1 MVVEVV
7 YNKMCMKLKGSL
19 FIFLSLFLVVSIH
32 GQETAESHL
41 MDVRQVAE
49 EQYGPLA
56 ELING
61 EKYNYPYRLDSGD
74 PFFESGASDI
84 ASVQING
91 HMYDDQKIKYDIYN
105 QLMVL
110 EFTYSSGA
118 RESIV
123 LRNEWLDFVLI
134 GNRYFRLFPKED
146 GSPRF
151 GQVINNGKYSCIY
164 FWEKRY
170 LPNLTDGA
178 KHYAFSTP
186 IRHAYVV
193 VADQFI
199 SYKSKRSFLKC
210 FPKPNKSTIKQHMKE
225 SRIRF
230 RKVTD
235 MEMSSLMNFI
245 NNIPENED

>member
-1 MVVEVV
+1 MMIEVV
-7 YNKMCMKLKGSL
+7 YNKMCMGLKGSL
-19 FIFLSLFLVVSIH
+19 FSFLFLFLVVSIY
-32 GQETAESHL
+32 GQDTAESHY
-41 MDVRQVAE
+41 MDVRQLAE
-49 EQYGPLA
+49 EQYGPRA

-61 EKYNYPYRLDSGD
+61 EKYNYPYRSDSGD

-84 ASVQING
+84 ATVQING
-91 HMYDDQKIKYDIYN
+91 RMYDDQKIKYDIYN

-134 GNRYFRLFPKED
+134 GNRHFSLFPKED

-151 GQVINNGKYSCIY
+151 GQVITKGRYSCIY

-170 LPNLTDGA
+170 LPNLSYGA

-193 VADQFI
+193 VAEQFI

-210 FPKPNKSTIKQHMKE
+210 FPKPNKPTIKQHMKE
-225 SRIRF
+225 YRIRF

-235 MEMSSLMNFI
+235 KEMNSLMTFI
-245 NNIPENED
+245 NNIPGNED